1 MAGLSFL
8 RGLVMVEC
16 MNKVLSRVTFDPEIC
31 HDKPAIRQLR
41 YPAMLFFLASIM
53 IAQDASG
60 NTNEVTAPAIG
71 SSDPT
76 SRLLLIP
83 SVTRGYAP
91 LTVTFT
97 VNASALP
104 GTVRSVAWDW
114 GGNGTTDLTSR
125 NVSKQTHAYDAGT
138 YRPVVTVTTSK
149 GTFSSGGGNKA
160 DMLEFMAGKMVTI
173 VADMPPQITWS
184 QNVAGPVA
192 VKANADGSVYVLR
205 DNPPAFLRY
214 SSNGAVL
221 ASFDLTTIQASPV
234 SANGFDVDSKGNVY
248 VARPR

>member
-1 MAGLSFL
+1 
-8 RGLVMVEC
+8 
-16 MNKVLSRVTFDPEIC
+16 
-31 HDKPAIRQLR
+31 
-41 YPAMLFFLASIM
+41 
-53 IAQDASG
+53 
-60 NTNEVTAPAIG
+60 
-71 SSDPT
+71 
-76 SRLLLIP
+76 
-83 SVTRGYAP
+83 
-91 LTVTFT
+91 
-97 VNASALP
+97 
-104 GTVRSVAWDW
+104 
-114 GGNGTTDLTSR
+114 
-125 NVSKQTHAYDAGT
+125 
-138 YRPVVTVTTSK
+138 
-149 GTFSSGGGNKA
+149 
-160 DMLEFMAGKMVTI
+160 MAGKMVTI